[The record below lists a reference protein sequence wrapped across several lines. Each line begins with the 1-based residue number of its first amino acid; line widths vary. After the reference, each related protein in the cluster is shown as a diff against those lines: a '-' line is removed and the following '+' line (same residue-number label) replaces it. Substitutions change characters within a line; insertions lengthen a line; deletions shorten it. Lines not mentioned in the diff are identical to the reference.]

1 MSNIKVRTLSV
12 LVFIVLAAMLLS
24 GCGKKAEV
32 TEDGASPNQS
42 PVTTDE
48 LNRFKSTLDFGA
60 KQYEDVQGVP
70 LYVGSTEESRSIG
83 GNVLTAIFNIN
94 ATPDEF
100 TTFYERELPNFGWD
114 IVKKAVDENT
124 IKLEASKSG
133 RLATIRTDIVE
144 GKITTY
150 KIIAD

>member
-1 MSNIKVRTLSV
+1 MSKFKVRTLSV

-24 GCGKKAEV
+24 GCGKKANDSKDDA
-32 TEDGASPNQS
+32 TYQS
-42 PVTTDE
+42 PVSTNE
-48 LNRFKSTLDFGA
+48 LDRFKSTLDFGA

-70 LYVGSTEESRSIG
+70 LYVGSSEESRSIG
-83 GNVLTAIFNIN
+83 GNVLTVIFNIN
-94 ATPDEF
+94 ATPEEF

-114 IVKKAVDENT
+114 IVKKAVDESS

-133 RLATIRTDIVE
+133 RLATIRAEIVE
-144 GKITTY
+144 GKISTY